1 MQLLDLLQRYTA
13 DELTATI
20 EAMFPD
26 TEQFQPLFSQAIA
39 IMKSLTPVPSKK
51 KIRYK
56 VICDEENDFEF
67 FGAEDSCFATTWEV
81 CLAKEIERDDEVEL
95 TDLEIAANTI
105 VNMCLTGRCPRE
117 FLPMK
122 QELLKAAEQ

>member
-1 MQLLDLLQRYTA
+1 MQLLDLFNKYSA
-13 DELTATI
+13 SELIATI
-20 EAMFPD
+20 DAMFPD
-26 TEQFQPLFSQAIA
+26 TEQFHPIFEQAYA
-39 IMKSLTPVPSKK
+39 IMKGLTPIASKK

-56 VICDEENDFEF
+56 VIYDEANDFEF

-81 CLAKEIERDDEVEL
+81 CIAKELIRNDEVEL
-95 TDLEIAANTI
+95 SDIEMAANSL

-122 QELLKAAEQ
+122 QELLRSLEQ

>member
-1 MQLLDLLQRYTA
+1 MQLLDLLKRYTA

-26 TEQFQPLFSQAIA
+26 TEQFQPIFSQAIA
-39 IMKSLTPVPSKK
+39 IMKNLTPVPSKK

-56 VICDEENDFEF
+56 VIYDEENDFEF

-81 CLAKEIERDDEVEL
+81 CLVKEIERDADVEL